1 MASRTIAQTKTYTYV
16 ICALFAAL
24 TAVGA
29 FIKFP
34 MPFVPFTLQ
43 FLFTALSGVL
53 LGSKRGMISQMLY
66 VGIGLA
72 GIPVFTK
79 GGGIGYIFQPTFGYL
94 MGFIIAAYIIGK
106 LTEGKKANFKV
117 IFMASFVGLMVVY
130 AVGVVY
136 MYLIVNLYVGKPL
149 TLWHA
154 FYVGAISCLP
164 GDLIVCSITGLVGSK
179 LIPILKQQQL
189 I

>member
-29 FIKFP
+29 FIKIP
-34 MPFVPFTLQ
+34 MPLVPFTLQ
-43 FLFTALSGVL
+43 FLFTALAGVL
-53 LGSKRGMISQMLY
+53 LGPKRGMISQMLY

-72 GIPVFTK
+72 GIPIFTK
-79 GGGIGYIFQPTFGYL
+79 GGGIGYVFQPTFGYL
-94 MGFIIAAYIIGK
+94 IGFIIAAYIIGR
-106 LTEGKKANFKV
+106 LTAGRKASFKV

-130 AVGVVY
+130 AIGVVY
-136 MYLIVNLYVGKPL
+136 MYYIFNLYLGKPL

-154 FYVGAISCLP
+154 AYAGAISCLP
-164 GDLIVCSITGLVGSK
+164 GDLIVCSITALVGTK